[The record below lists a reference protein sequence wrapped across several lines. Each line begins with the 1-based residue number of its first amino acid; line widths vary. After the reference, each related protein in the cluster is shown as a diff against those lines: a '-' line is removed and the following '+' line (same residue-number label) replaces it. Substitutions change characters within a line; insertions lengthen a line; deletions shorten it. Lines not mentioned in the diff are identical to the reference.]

1 MKQLRRNFLISLIC
15 CAMALPVLSVATEQ
29 KAPPDAAPRTET
41 PALPWTKGGKCT
53 LRNFTPDCRDF
64 LRLKQAR
71 LLSRQQGTMV
81 DPELMTYACDMQS
94 TSAQCRTL
102 SVLKTSVQTIVDL
115 EEGCT
120 SMGGTFAPGTCPD
133 TSLLA
138 RCNDIVR
145 NDHKPDVIY
154 DNHYYVSADTTSTPS
169 DIARICQNLGGH
181 FSDQTK

>member
-1 MKQLRRNFLISLIC
+1 MRPWHRALQISLIVC
-15 CAMALPVLSVATEQ
+15 SVAVPATGIASEQ
-29 KAPPDAAPRTET
+29 NTAPDNAPSPET
-41 PALPWTKGGKCT
+41 KALPWAKNGKCS
-53 LRNFTPDCRDF
+53 LQNFTPECRDF

-71 LLSRQQGTMV
+71 LLARKQGAVV
-81 DPELMTYACDMQS
+81 DPELMTYACDMRS

-102 SVLKTSVQTIVDL
+102 SVLKTSVQTIADL
-115 EEGCT
+115 EDGCT

-133 TSLLA
+133 TGLLA

-154 DNHYYVSADTTSTPS
+154 DNHYYAGAQAPG

-181 FSDQTK
+181 FADPAK